1 MRGLSFV
8 ALIIAGMLV
17 LGLLGLLFKVV
28 LGRHAL
34 PFVLAFFGLTFI
46 VTFVAFLLFILTVP
60 MGTNR
65 QN

>member
-1 MRGLSFV
+1 MRTLSSV

-17 LGLLGLLFKVV
+17 LGFLGLLFKVV
-28 LGRHAL
+28 LGRYTLA
-34 PFVLAFFGLTFI
+34 FVLAFFGLTFI

-60 MGTNR
+60 AGTNR

>member
-1 MRGLSFV
+1 MRAFSFV

-17 LGLLGLLFKVV
+17 LGVLGLLFKVV
-28 LGRHAL
+28 LGRYAL
-34 PFVLAFFGLTFI
+34 AFVLAFFGLTFI

-60 MGTNR
+60 AGTSQ

>member
-1 MRGLSFV
+1 MRALSFG

-28 LGRHAL
+28 LGRYAL

-46 VTFVAFLLFILTVP
+46 AMFAAFLLFILTVP
-60 MGTNR
+60 VGRNQ